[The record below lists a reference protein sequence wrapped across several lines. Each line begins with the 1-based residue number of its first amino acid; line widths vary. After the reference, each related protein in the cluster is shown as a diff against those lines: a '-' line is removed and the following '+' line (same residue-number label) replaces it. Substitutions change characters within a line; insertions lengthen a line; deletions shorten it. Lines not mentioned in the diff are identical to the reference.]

1 MLDLPKNSIELIL
14 EAIRSFS
21 SIDEA
26 VVFGSR
32 AKGKKKRGSDIDI
45 AIKGEQ
51 INLDVV
57 SKLSSLLN
65 EELPLPYYFDI
76 IDYNAIKNE
85 ALREHINRV
94 GQIIF
99 PEELNS

>member
-1 MLDLPKNSIELIL
+1 MLDLPKNSIKLIL
-14 EAIRSFS
+14 EAIRSFP

-32 AKGKKKRGSDIDI
+32 AKGKSKRGSDIDI

-51 INLDVV
+51 INFDVV
-57 SKLSSLLN
+57 TKLSSLLN

-76 IDYNAIKNE
+76 IDYKAIQNE